1 MYLAGTGWRWCLA
14 TPRRLSHDPGAWLV
28 NEASVIGLLEATVSF
43 GALLYLA
50 ALGEMITEKAGILNL
65 GVEGMMAMGAVTG
78 FVVALHTGNPWVALA
93 GAVAAGAAVALLHG
107 LFTVVMGA
115 DQVVSGLSLTIL
127 GIGLAAY
134 LGKGSVGRPS
144 GAELS
149 SVDWGPLSDVP
160 WLGPVLF
167 QQSPFVY
174 LAVVAGVVAWF
185 VLGRTRLGLA
195 LRAAG
200 ESASTADAAGH
211 SVAGLRLGAVATGGA
226 LAGTS
231 GAYLT
236 LSLTPQW
243 AEGIVAGRGWIAVA
257 LVIFGA
263 WRPGRVALGALL
275 FGLTLALKTRLQ
287 TFGVDFSPLLLSML
301 PYLLTV
307 GVLVAISIRARNRP
321 SPAPAALGIA
331 YRREER

>member
-1 MYLAGTGWRWCLA
+1 VT
-14 TPRRLSHDPGAWLV
+14 
-28 NEASVIGLLEATVSF
+28 EASLIGLLEATVSF

-65 GVEGMMAMGAVTG
+65 GVEGMMAIGAVTG
-78 FVVALHTGNPWVALA
+78 FVVALQTGNPWVALVA
-93 GAVAAGAAVALLHG
+93 AIAAGALIGLLHG
-107 LFTVVMGA
+107 LFTVVLGA
-115 DQVVSGLSLTIL
+115 EQVVSGLSLTIL

-134 LGKGSVGRPS
+134 MGRGSVGQPA
-144 GAELS
+144 GAELVP
-149 SVDWGPLSDVP
+149 VDWGPLSDIP
-160 WLGPVLF
+160 WAGPVLF
-167 QQSPFVY
+167 QQSPLVY
-174 LAVVAGVVAWF
+174 MAVLAGIAAWF

-195 LRAAG
+195 VRAAG
-200 ESASTADAAGH
+200 ESAPTADAAGH

-226 LAGTS
+226 LAGAS

-236 LSLTPQW
+236 LSITPQW
-243 AEGIVAGRGWIAVA
+243 AEGVVAGRGWIAVA

-287 TFGVDFSPLLLSML
+287 TFGVDFSPILLSML
-301 PYLLTV
+301 PYLLTM
-307 GVLVAISIRARNRP
+307 GVLVAISIRSRNRP

>member
-1 MYLAGTGWRWCLA
+1 MT
-14 TPRRLSHDPGAWLV
+14 
-28 NEASVIGLLEATVSF
+28 EASLIGLLEATVSF

-65 GVEGMMAMGAVTG
+65 GVEGMMAIGAVTG
-78 FVVALHTGNPWVALA
+78 FVVALQTGNPWVALVA
-93 GAVAAGAAVALLHG
+93 AIAAGALIGLLHG
-107 LFTVVMGA
+107 LFTVVLGA
-115 DQVVSGLSLTIL
+115 EQVVSGLSLTIL

-134 LGKGSVGRPS
+134 IGKGSVGQPA
-144 GAELS
+144 GAELVP
-149 SVDWGPLSDVP
+149 VDWGPLSDIP
-160 WLGPVLF
+160 WAGPVLF
-167 QQSPFVY
+167 QQSPLVY
-174 LAVVAGVVAWF
+174 MAVLAGIAAWF

-195 LRAAG
+195 VRAAG
-200 ESASTADAAGH
+200 ESAPTADAAGH

-226 LAGTS
+226 LAGAS

-236 LSLTPQW
+236 LSITPQW
-243 AEGIVAGRGWIAVA
+243 AEGVVAGRGWIAVA

-287 TFGVDFSPLLLSML
+287 TFGVDFSPILLSML

-321 SPAPAALGIA
+321 SPSPAALGIA

>member
-1 MYLAGTGWRWCLA
+1 M
-14 TPRRLSHDPGAWLV
+14 
-28 NEASVIGLLEATVSF
+28 NEASLIGLLEATVSF

-50 ALGEMITEKAGILNL
+50 GLGEMITEKAGILNL
-65 GVEGMMAMGAVTG
+65 GVEGMMAIGAVTG
-78 FVVALHTGNPWVALA
+78 FVVALQTENPWVALVAAICA
-93 GAVAAGAAVALLHG
+93 GALAGLLHG
-107 LFTVVMGA
+107 LFTVVLGA
-115 DQVVSGLSLTIL
+115 EQVVSGLSLTIL

-134 LGKGSVGRPS
+134 IGKGFVGRPA
-144 GAELS
+144 GAELVP
-149 SVDWGPLSDVP
+149 VDWGPLTDIP
-160 WLGPVLF
+160 WAGPVLF
-167 QQSPFVY
+167 QQSPLGYMAV
-174 LAVVAGVVAWF
+174 LAGLAAGF

-195 LRAAG
+195 VRAAG

-211 SVAGLRLGAVATGGA
+211 SVVGLRLGAVATGGA
-226 LAGTS
+226 LAGAS

-236 LSLTPQW
+236 LSITPQW
-243 AEGIVAGRGWIAVA
+243 VEGVIAGRGWIAVA

-287 TFGVDFSPLLLSML
+287 TFGVDFSPILLSML

>member
-1 MYLAGTGWRWCLA
+1 VT
-14 TPRRLSHDPGAWLV
+14 
-28 NEASVIGLLEATVSF
+28 EASFIGLLEATVSF

-65 GVEGMMAMGAVTG
+65 GVEGMMAIGAVTG
-78 FVVALHTGNPWVALA
+78 FVVALQTGNPWVALVA
-93 GAVAAGAAVALLHG
+93 AIAAGALIGLLHG
-107 LFTVVMGA
+107 LFTVVLGA
-115 DQVVSGLSLTIL
+115 EQVVSGLSLTIL

-134 LGKGSVGRPS
+134 IGKGSVGQPA
-144 GAELS
+144 GAELVP
-149 SVDWGPLSDVP
+149 VDWGSLSDIP
-160 WLGPVLF
+160 WAGPVLF
-167 QQSPFVY
+167 QQSPLVY
-174 LAVVAGVVAWF
+174 MAVLAGLVAWF

-195 LRAAG
+195 VRAAG
-200 ESASTADAAGH
+200 ESAPTADAAGH
-211 SVAGLRLGAVATGGA
+211 SVVGLRLGAVATGGA
-226 LAGTS
+226 LAGAS

-236 LSLTPQW
+236 LSITPQW
-243 AEGIVAGRGWIAVA
+243 AEGVVAGRGWIAVA

-287 TFGVDFSPLLLSML
+287 TFGVDFSPILLSML

-307 GVLVAISIRARNRP
+307 GVLVAISIRSRNRP

>member
-1 MYLAGTGWRWCLA
+1 MT
-14 TPRRLSHDPGAWLV
+14 
-28 NEASVIGLLEATVSF
+28 EASFIGLLEATVSF

-65 GVEGMMAMGAVTG
+65 GVEGMMAIGAVTG
-78 FVVALHTGNPWVALA
+78 FVVALQTGNPWVALVA
-93 GAVAAGAAVALLHG
+93 AIAAGALIGLLHG
-107 LFTVVMGA
+107 LFTVVLGA
-115 DQVVSGLSLTIL
+115 EQVVSGLSLTIL

-134 LGKGSVGRPS
+134 IGKGSVGQPA
-144 GAELS
+144 GAELVP
-149 SVDWGPLSDVP
+149 VDWGPLSDIP
-160 WLGPVLF
+160 WAGPVLF
-167 QQSPFVY
+167 QQSPLVY
-174 LAVVAGVVAWF
+174 MAVLAGLAAWF

-195 LRAAG
+195 VRAAG
-200 ESASTADAAGH
+200 ESAPTADAAGH

-226 LAGTS
+226 LAGAS

-236 LSLTPQW
+236 LSITPQW
-243 AEGIVAGRGWIAVA
+243 AEGVVAGRGWIAVA

-287 TFGVDFSPLLLSML
+287 TFGVDFSPILLSML

-307 GVLVAISIRARNRP
+307 GVLVAISIRSRNRP

-331 YRREER
+331 YQREER

>member
-1 MYLAGTGWRWCLA
+1 M
-14 TPRRLSHDPGAWLV
+14 
-28 NEASVIGLLEATVSF
+28 NEASLIGLLEATVSF

-65 GVEGMMAMGAVTG
+65 GVEGMMAIGAVTG
-78 FVVALHTGNPWVALA
+78 FVVALQTENPWVALVAAIGA
-93 GAVAAGAAVALLHG
+93 GALAGLLHG
-107 LFTVVMGA
+107 LFTVVLGA
-115 DQVVSGLSLTIL
+115 EQVVSGLSLTIL

-134 LGKGSVGRPS
+134 IGKGFVGRPA
-144 GAELS
+144 GAELVP
-149 SVDWGPLSDVP
+149 VDWGPLTDIP
-160 WLGPVLF
+160 WAGPVLF
-167 QQSPFVY
+167 QQSPLVY
-174 LAVVAGVVAWF
+174 MAVLAGLAAWF

-195 LRAAG
+195 VRAAG

-211 SVAGLRLGAVATGGA
+211 SVVGLRLGAVATGGA
-226 LAGTS
+226 LAGAS

-236 LSLTPQW
+236 LSITPQW
-243 AEGIVAGRGWIAVA
+243 VEGVIAGRGWIAVA

-287 TFGVDFSPLLLSML
+287 TFGVDFSPILLSML

-307 GVLVAISIRARNRP
+307 GVLVAISIRSRNRP

>member
-1 MYLAGTGWRWCLA
+1 M
-14 TPRRLSHDPGAWLV
+14 
-28 NEASVIGLLEATVSF
+28 NEASLIGLLEATVSF

-65 GVEGMMAMGAVTG
+65 GVEGMMAIGAVTG
-78 FVVALHTGNPWVALA
+78 FVVALQTGNPWVALLAAIGA
-93 GAVAAGAAVALLHG
+93 GALAGLLHG
-107 LFTVVMGA
+107 LFTVVLGA
-115 DQVVSGLSLTIL
+115 EQVVSGLSLTIL

-134 LGKGSVGRPS
+134 IGKGFVGRPA
-144 GAELS
+144 GAELVP
-149 SVDWGPLSDVP
+149 VDWGLLTDIP
-160 WLGPVLF
+160 WAGPVLF
-167 QQSPFVY
+167 QQSPLVY
-174 LAVVAGVVAWF
+174 MAVLAGLAAWF

-195 LRAAG
+195 VRAAG

-211 SVAGLRLGAVATGGA
+211 SVVGLRLGAVATGGA
-226 LAGTS
+226 LAGAS

-236 LSLTPQW
+236 LSITPQW
-243 AEGIVAGRGWIAVA
+243 VEGVIAGRGWIAVA

-287 TFGVDFSPLLLSML
+287 TFGVDFSPILLSML

>member
-1 MYLAGTGWRWCLA
+1 VT
-14 TPRRLSHDPGAWLV
+14 
-28 NEASVIGLLEATVSF
+28 EASFIGLLEATVSF

-65 GVEGMMAMGAVTG
+65 GVEGMMAIGAVTG
-78 FVVALHTGNPWVALA
+78 FVVALQTGNPWVALVA
-93 GAVAAGAAVALLHG
+93 AIAAGALIGLLHG
-107 LFTVVMGA
+107 LFTVVLGA
-115 DQVVSGLSLTIL
+115 EQVVSGLSLTIL

-134 LGKGSVGRPS
+134 IGKGSVGQPA
-144 GAELS
+144 GAELVP
-149 SVDWGPLSDVP
+149 VDWGSLSDIP
-160 WLGPVLF
+160 WAGPVLF
-167 QQSPFVY
+167 QQSPLVY
-174 LAVVAGVVAWF
+174 MAVLAGLAAWF

-195 LRAAG
+195 VRAAG
-200 ESASTADAAGH
+200 ESAPTADAAGH

-226 LAGTS
+226 LAGAS

-236 LSLTPQW
+236 LSITPQW
-243 AEGIVAGRGWIAVA
+243 AEGVVAGRGWIAVA

-287 TFGVDFSPLLLSML
+287 TFGVDFSPILLSML

-307 GVLVAISIRARNRP
+307 GVLVAISIRSRNRP

>member
-1 MYLAGTGWRWCLA
+1 VT
-14 TPRRLSHDPGAWLV
+14 
-28 NEASVIGLLEATVSF
+28 EASLIGLLEATVSF

-65 GVEGMMAMGAVTG
+65 GVEGMMAIGAVTG
-78 FVVALHTGNPWVALA
+78 FVVALQTGNPWVALVA
-93 GAVAAGAAVALLHG
+93 AIAAGALIGLLHG
-107 LFTVVMGA
+107 LFTVVLGA
-115 DQVVSGLSLTIL
+115 EQVVSGLSLTIL

-134 LGKGSVGRPS
+134 IGTGSVGQPA
-144 GAELS
+144 GAELVP
-149 SVDWGPLSDVP
+149 VDWGPLSDIP
-160 WLGPVLF
+160 WAGPVLF
-167 QQSPFVY
+167 QQSPLVY
-174 LAVVAGVVAWF
+174 MAVLAGLAAWF

-195 LRAAG
+195 VRAAG
-200 ESASTADAAGH
+200 ESAPTADAAGH

-226 LAGTS
+226 LAG
-231 GAYLT
+231 A
-236 LSLTPQW
+236 
-243 AEGIVAGRGWIAVA
+243 
-257 LVIFGA
+257 FGA

-287 TFGVDFSPLLLSML
+287 TFGVGFSPILLSML

-307 GVLVAISIRARNRP
+307 GVLVAISIRSRNRP

>member
-1 MYLAGTGWRWCLA
+1 MT
-14 TPRRLSHDPGAWLV
+14 
-28 NEASVIGLLEATVSF
+28 EASLIGLLEATVSF

-65 GVEGMMAMGAVTG
+65 GVEGMMAIGAVTG
-78 FVVALHTGNPWVALA
+78 FVVALQTGNPWVALVAAIGA
-93 GAVAAGAAVALLHG
+93 GALAGLLHG
-107 LFTVVMGA
+107 LFTVVLGA
-115 DQVVSGLSLTIL
+115 EQVVSGLSLTIL

-134 LGKGSVGRPS
+134 IGKGFVGRPA
-144 GAELS
+144 GAELVP
-149 SVDWGPLSDVP
+149 VDWGPLTDIP
-160 WLGPVLF
+160 WAGPVLF
-167 QQSPFVY
+167 QQSPLVY
-174 LAVVAGVVAWF
+174 MAVLAGLAAWF

-195 LRAAG
+195 VRAAG

-211 SVAGLRLGAVATGGA
+211 SVVGLRLGAVATGGA
-226 LAGTS
+226 LAGAS

-236 LSLTPQW
+236 LSITPQW
-243 AEGIVAGRGWIAVA
+243 VEGVIAGRGWIAVA

-287 TFGVDFSPLLLSML
+287 TFGVDFSPILLSML

>member
-1 MYLAGTGWRWCLA
+1 MT
-14 TPRRLSHDPGAWLV
+14 
-28 NEASVIGLLEATVSF
+28 EASLIGLLEATVSF

-50 ALGEMITEKAGILNL
+50 ALGEMISEKAGILNL
-65 GVEGMMAMGAVTG
+65 GVEGMMAIGAVTG
-78 FVVALHTGNPWVALA
+78 FVVALQTGNPWVALVA
-93 GAVAAGAAVALLHG
+93 AIAAGALIGLLHG
-107 LFTVVMGA
+107 LFTVVLGA
-115 DQVVSGLSLTIL
+115 EQVVSGLSLTIL

-134 LGKGSVGRPS
+134 IGKGSVGQPA
-144 GAELS
+144 GAELVP
-149 SVDWGPLSDVP
+149 VDWGPLSDIP
-160 WLGPVLF
+160 WAGPVLF
-167 QQSPFVY
+167 QQSPLVY
-174 LAVVAGVVAWF
+174 MAVLAGLAASF

-195 LRAAG
+195 VRAAG
-200 ESASTADAAGH
+200 ESAPTADAAGH
-211 SVAGLRLGAVATGGA
+211 SVAGLRLAAVATGGA
-226 LAGTS
+226 LAGAS

-236 LSLTPQW
+236 LSITPQW
-243 AEGIVAGRGWIAVA
+243 AEGVVAGRGWIAVA

-287 TFGVDFSPLLLSML
+287 TFGVDFSPILLSML

-307 GVLVAISIRARNRP
+307 GVLVAISIRSRNRP

>member
-1 MYLAGTGWRWCLA
+1 M
-14 TPRRLSHDPGAWLV
+14 
-28 NEASVIGLLEATVSF
+28 NEASLIGLLEATVSF

-65 GVEGMMAMGAVTG
+65 GVEGMMAIGAVTG
-78 FVVALHTGNPWVALA
+78 FVVALQTENPWVALVAAICA
-93 GAVAAGAAVALLHG
+93 GALAGLLHG
-107 LFTVVMGA
+107 LFTVVLGA
-115 DQVVSGLSLTIL
+115 EQVVSGLSLTIL

-134 LGKGSVGRPS
+134 IGKGSVGRPA
-144 GAELS
+144 GAELVP
-149 SVDWGPLSDVP
+149 VDWGLLTDIP
-160 WLGPVLF
+160 WAGAVLF
-167 QQSPFVY
+167 QQSPLVY
-174 LAVVAGVVAWF
+174 MAVLAGLAAWF

-195 LRAAG
+195 VRAAG
-200 ESASTADAAGH
+200 ESAPTTDAAGH
-211 SVAGLRLGAVATGGA
+211 SVVGLRLGAVATGGA
-226 LAGTS
+226 LAGAS

-236 LSLTPQW
+236 LSITPQW
-243 AEGIVAGRGWIAVA
+243 TEGVIAGRGWIAVA

-287 TFGVDFSPLLLSML
+287 TFGVDFSPILLSML

>member
-1 MYLAGTGWRWCLA
+1 MT
-14 TPRRLSHDPGAWLV
+14 
-28 NEASVIGLLEATVSF
+28 EASLIGLLEATVSF

-65 GVEGMMAMGAVTG
+65 GVEGMMAIGAVTG
-78 FVVALHTGNPWVALA
+78 FVVALQTGNPWVALVA
-93 GAVAAGAAVALLHG
+93 AIAAGALIGLLHG
-107 LFTVVMGA
+107 LFTVVLGA
-115 DQVVSGLSLTIL
+115 EQVVSGLSLTIL

-134 LGKGSVGRPS
+134 MGRGSVGQPA
-144 GAELS
+144 GAELVP
-149 SVDWGPLSDVP
+149 VDWGPLSDIP
-160 WLGPVLF
+160 WAGPVLF
-167 QQSPFVY
+167 QQSPLVY
-174 LAVVAGVVAWF
+174 MAVLAGIAAWF

-195 LRAAG
+195 VRAAG
-200 ESASTADAAGH
+200 ESAPTADAAGH

-226 LAGTS
+226 LAGAS

-236 LSLTPQW
+236 LSITPQW
-243 AEGIVAGRGWIAVA
+243 AEGVVAGRGWIAVA

-287 TFGVDFSPLLLSML
+287 TFGVDFSPILLSML

>member
-1 MYLAGTGWRWCLA
+1 VT
-14 TPRRLSHDPGAWLV
+14 
-28 NEASVIGLLEATVSF
+28 EASLIGLLEATVSF

-65 GVEGMMAMGAVTG
+65 GVEGMMAIGAVTG
-78 FVVALHTGNPWVALA
+78 FVVALQTGNPWVALVA
-93 GAVAAGAAVALLHG
+93 AIAAGALIGLLHG
-107 LFTVVMGA
+107 LFTVVLGA
-115 DQVVSGLSLTIL
+115 EQVVSGLSLTIL

-134 LGKGSVGRPS
+134 IGKGSVGQPA
-144 GAELS
+144 GAELVP
-149 SVDWGPLSDVP
+149 VDWGPLSDIP
-160 WLGPVLF
+160 WAGPVLF
-167 QQSPFVY
+167 QQSPLVY
-174 LAVVAGVVAWF
+174 MAVLAGLAASF

-195 LRAAG
+195 VRAAG
-200 ESASTADAAGH
+200 ESAPTADAAGH
-211 SVAGLRLGAVATGGA
+211 SVAGLRLAAVATGGA
-226 LAGTS
+226 LAGAS

-236 LSLTPQW
+236 LSITPQW
-243 AEGIVAGRGWIAVA
+243 AEGVVAGRGWIAVA

-287 TFGVDFSPLLLSML
+287 TFGVDFSPILLSML

-307 GVLVAISIRARNRP
+307 GVLVAISIRSRNRP

>member
-1 MYLAGTGWRWCLA
+1 MT
-14 TPRRLSHDPGAWLV
+14 
-28 NEASVIGLLEATVSF
+28 EASLIGLLEATVSF

-65 GVEGMMAMGAVTG
+65 GVEGMMAIGAVTG
-78 FVVALHTGNPWVALA
+78 FVVALQTGNPWVALVA
-93 GAVAAGAAVALLHG
+93 AIAAGALIGLLHG
-107 LFTVVMGA
+107 LFTVVLGA
-115 DQVVSGLSLTIL
+115 EQVVSGLSLTIL

-134 LGKGSVGRPS
+134 IGTGSVGQPA
-144 GAELS
+144 GAELVP
-149 SVDWGPLSDVP
+149 VDWGPLSDIP
-160 WLGPVLF
+160 WAGPVLF
-167 QQSPFVY
+167 QQSPLVY
-174 LAVVAGVVAWF
+174 MAVLAGLAAWF

-195 LRAAG
+195 VRAAG
-200 ESASTADAAGH
+200 ESAPTADAAGH

-226 LAGTS
+226 LAGAS

-236 LSLTPQW
+236 LSITPQW
-243 AEGIVAGRGWIAVA
+243 AEGVVAGRGWIAVA

-287 TFGVDFSPLLLSML
+287 TFGVGFSPILLSML

-307 GVLVAISIRARNRP
+307 GVLVAISIRSRNRP

>member
-1 MYLAGTGWRWCLA
+1 MT
-14 TPRRLSHDPGAWLV
+14 
-28 NEASVIGLLEATVSF
+28 EASFIGLLEATVSF

-65 GVEGMMAMGAVTG
+65 GVEGMMAIGAVTG
-78 FVVALHTGNPWVALA
+78 FVVALQTGNPWVALVA
-93 GAVAAGAAVALLHG
+93 AIAAGALIGLLHG
-107 LFTVVMGA
+107 LFTVVLGA
-115 DQVVSGLSLTIL
+115 EQVVSGLSLTIL

-134 LGKGSVGRPS
+134 IGKGSVGQPA
-144 GAELS
+144 GAELVP
-149 SVDWGPLSDVP
+149 VDWGSLSDIP
-160 WLGPVLF
+160 WAGPVLF
-167 QQSPFVY
+167 QQSPLVY
-174 LAVVAGVVAWF
+174 MAVLAGLVAWF

-195 LRAAG
+195 VRAAG
-200 ESASTADAAGH
+200 ESAPTADAAGH
-211 SVAGLRLGAVATGGA
+211 SVVGLRLGAVATGGA
-226 LAGTS
+226 LAGAS

-236 LSLTPQW
+236 LSITPQW
-243 AEGIVAGRGWIAVA
+243 AEGVVAGRGWIAVA

-287 TFGVDFSPLLLSML
+287 TFGVDFSPILLSML

-307 GVLVAISIRARNRP
+307 GVLVAISIRSRNRP

>member
-1 MYLAGTGWRWCLA
+1 MT
-14 TPRRLSHDPGAWLV
+14 
-28 NEASVIGLLEATVSF
+28 EASLIGLLEATVSF

-65 GVEGMMAMGAVTG
+65 GVEGMMAIGAVTG
-78 FVVALHTGNPWVALA
+78 FVVALQTGNPWVALVA
-93 GAVAAGAAVALLHG
+93 AIAAGALIGLLHG
-107 LFTVVMGA
+107 LFTVVLGA
-115 DQVVSGLSLTIL
+115 EQVVSGLSLTIL

-134 LGKGSVGRPS
+134 IGKGSVGQPA
-144 GAELS
+144 GAELVP
-149 SVDWGPLSDVP
+149 VDWGPLSDIP
-160 WLGPVLF
+160 WAGPVLF
-167 QQSPFVY
+167 QQSPLVY
-174 LAVVAGVVAWF
+174 MAVLAGLAASF

-195 LRAAG
+195 VRAAG
-200 ESASTADAAGH
+200 ESAPTADAAGH
-211 SVAGLRLGAVATGGA
+211 SVAGLRLAAVATGGA
-226 LAGTS
+226 LAGAS

-236 LSLTPQW
+236 LSITPQW
-243 AEGIVAGRGWIAVA
+243 TEGVVAGRGWIAVA

-287 TFGVDFSPLLLSML
+287 TFGVDFSPILLSML

-307 GVLVAISIRARNRP
+307 GVLVAISIRSRNRP

>member
-1 MYLAGTGWRWCLA
+1 MT
-14 TPRRLSHDPGAWLV
+14 
-28 NEASVIGLLEATVSF
+28 EASFIGLLEATVSF

-65 GVEGMMAMGAVTG
+65 GVEGMMAIGAVTG
-78 FVVALHTGNPWVALA
+78 FVVALQTGNPWVALVA
-93 GAVAAGAAVALLHG
+93 AIAAGALIGLLHG
-107 LFTVVMGA
+107 LFTVVLGA
-115 DQVVSGLSLTIL
+115 EQVVSGLSLTIL

-134 LGKGSVGRPS
+134 IGKGSVGQPA
-144 GAELS
+144 GAELVP
-149 SVDWGPLSDVP
+149 VDWGSLSDIP
-160 WLGPVLF
+160 WAGPVLF
-167 QQSPFVY
+167 QQSPLVY
-174 LAVVAGVVAWF
+174 MAVLAGLVAWF

-195 LRAAG
+195 VRAAG
-200 ESASTADAAGH
+200 ESAPTADAAGH

-226 LAGTS
+226 LAGAS

-236 LSLTPQW
+236 LSITPQW
-243 AEGIVAGRGWIAVA
+243 AEGVVAGRGWIAVA

-287 TFGVDFSPLLLSML
+287 TFGVDFSPILLSML

>member
-1 MYLAGTGWRWCLA
+1 M
-14 TPRRLSHDPGAWLV
+14 
-28 NEASVIGLLEATVSF
+28 NEASLIGLLEATVSF

-65 GVEGMMAMGAVTG
+65 GVEGMMAIGAVTG
-78 FVVALHTGNPWVALA
+78 FVVALQTENPWVALVAAICA
-93 GAVAAGAAVALLHG
+93 GALAGLLHG
-107 LFTVVMGA
+107 LFTVVLGA
-115 DQVVSGLSLTIL
+115 EQVVSGLSLTIL

-134 LGKGSVGRPS
+134 IGKGAVGRPA
-144 GAELS
+144 GAELVP
-149 SVDWGPLSDVP
+149 VDWGPLTDIP
-160 WLGPVLF
+160 WAGPVLF
-167 QQSPFVY
+167 QQSPLVY
-174 LAVVAGVVAWF
+174 MAVLAGLAAWF

-195 LRAAG
+195 VRAAG

-211 SVAGLRLGAVATGGA
+211 SVVGLRLGAVATGGA
-226 LAGTS
+226 LAGAS

-236 LSLTPQW
+236 LSITPQW
-243 AEGIVAGRGWIAVA
+243 VEGVIAGRGWIAVA

-287 TFGVDFSPLLLSML
+287 TFGVDFSPILLSML

>member
-1 MYLAGTGWRWCLA
+1 MT
-14 TPRRLSHDPGAWLV
+14 
-28 NEASVIGLLEATVSF
+28 EASLIGLLEATVSF

-50 ALGEMITEKAGILNL
+50 ALGEMISEKAGILNL
-65 GVEGMMAMGAVTG
+65 GVEGMMAIGAVTG
-78 FVVALHTGNPWVALA
+78 FVVALQTGNPWVALVA
-93 GAVAAGAAVALLHG
+93 AIAAGALIGLLHG
-107 LFTVVMGA
+107 LFTVVLGA
-115 DQVVSGLSLTIL
+115 EQVVSGLSLTIL

-134 LGKGSVGRPS
+134 IGKGSVGQPA
-144 GAELS
+144 GAELVP
-149 SVDWGPLSDVP
+149 VDWGPLSDIP
-160 WLGPVLF
+160 WAGPVLF
-167 QQSPFVY
+167 QQSPLVY
-174 LAVVAGVVAWF
+174 MAVLAGLAASF

-195 LRAAG
+195 VRAAG
-200 ESASTADAAGH
+200 ESAPTADAAGH
-211 SVAGLRLGAVATGGA
+211 SVAGLRLAAVATGGA
-226 LAGTS
+226 LAGAS

-236 LSLTPQW
+236 LSITPQW
-243 AEGIVAGRGWIAVA
+243 TEGVAAGRGWIAVA

-287 TFGVDFSPLLLSML
+287 TFGVDFSPILLSML

-307 GVLVAISIRARNRP
+307 GVLVAISIRSRNRP

>member
-1 MYLAGTGWRWCLA
+1 M
-14 TPRRLSHDPGAWLV
+14 
-28 NEASVIGLLEATVSF
+28 NEASLIGLLEATVSF

-65 GVEGMMAMGAVTG
+65 GVEGMMAIGAVTG
-78 FVVALHTGNPWVALA
+78 FVVALQTENPWVALVAAIGA
-93 GAVAAGAAVALLHG
+93 GALAGLLHG
-107 LFTVVMGA
+107 LFTVVLGA
-115 DQVVSGLSLTIL
+115 EQVVSGLSLTIL

-134 LGKGSVGRPS
+134 IGKGSVGRPA
-144 GAELS
+144 GAELVP
-149 SVDWGPLSDVP
+149 VDWGPLTDIP
-160 WLGPVLF
+160 WAGPVLF
-167 QQSPFVY
+167 QQSPLVY
-174 LAVVAGVVAWF
+174 MAVLAGLAAWF

-195 LRAAG
+195 VRAAG
-200 ESASTADAAGH
+200 ESAPTADAAGH
-211 SVAGLRLGAVATGGA
+211 SVVGLRLGAVATGGA
-226 LAGTS
+226 LAGAS

-236 LSLTPQW
+236 LSITPQW
-243 AEGIVAGRGWIAVA
+243 VEGVIAGRGWIAVA

-287 TFGVDFSPLLLSML
+287 TFGVDFSPILLSML

>member
-1 MYLAGTGWRWCLA
+1 MT
-14 TPRRLSHDPGAWLV
+14 
-28 NEASVIGLLEATVSF
+28 EASLIGLLEATVSF

-65 GVEGMMAMGAVTG
+65 GVEGMMAIGAVTG
-78 FVVALHTGNPWVALA
+78 FVVALQTGNPWVALVA
-93 GAVAAGAAVALLHG
+93 AIAAGALIGLLHG
-107 LFTVVMGA
+107 LFTVVLGA
-115 DQVVSGLSLTIL
+115 EQVVSGLSLTIL

-134 LGKGSVGRPS
+134 IGKGSVGQPA
-144 GAELS
+144 GAELVP
-149 SVDWGPLSDVP
+149 VDWGPLSDIP
-160 WLGPVLF
+160 WAGPVLF
-167 QQSPFVY
+167 QQSPLVY
-174 LAVVAGVVAWF
+174 MAVLAGIAAWF

-195 LRAAG
+195 VRAAG
-200 ESASTADAAGH
+200 ESAPTADAAGH

-226 LAGTS
+226 LAGAS

-236 LSLTPQW
+236 LSITPQW
-243 AEGIVAGRGWIAVA
+243 TEGVVAGRGWIAVA

-287 TFGVDFSPLLLSML
+287 TFGVDFSPILLSML

-307 GVLVAISIRARNRP
+307 GVLVAISIRSRNRP
-321 SPAPAALGIA
+321 SPAPAALGIV

>member
-1 MYLAGTGWRWCLA
+1 M
-14 TPRRLSHDPGAWLV
+14 
-28 NEASVIGLLEATVSF
+28 NEASLIGLLEATVSF

-65 GVEGMMAMGAVTG
+65 GVEGMMAIGAVTG
-78 FVVALHTGNPWVALA
+78 FVVALQTENPWVALVAAICA
-93 GAVAAGAAVALLHG
+93 GALAGLLHG
-107 LFTVVMGA
+107 LFTVVLGA
-115 DQVVSGLSLTIL
+115 EQVVSGLSLTIL

-134 LGKGSVGRPS
+134 IGKGSVGRPA
-144 GAELS
+144 GAELVP
-149 SVDWGPLSDVP
+149 VDWGPLTDIP
-160 WLGPVLF
+160 WAGPVLF
-167 QQSPFVY
+167 QQSPLVY
-174 LAVVAGVVAWF
+174 MAVLAGLAAWF

-195 LRAAG
+195 VRAAG

-211 SVAGLRLGAVATGGA
+211 SVVGLRLGAVATGGA
-226 LAGTS
+226 LAGAS

-236 LSLTPQW
+236 LSITPQW
-243 AEGIVAGRGWIAVA
+243 VEGVIAGRGWIAVA

-287 TFGVDFSPLLLSML
+287 TFGVEFSPILLSML
-301 PYLLTV
+301 PYLLTI
-307 GVLVAISIRARNRP
+307 GVLVVISIRVRNRP
-321 SPAPAALGIA
+321 SPAPAALGTA

>member
-1 MYLAGTGWRWCLA
+1 MAGG
-14 TPRRLSHDPGAWLV
+14 
-28 NEASVIGLLEATVSF
+28 
-43 GALLYLA
+43 
-50 ALGEMITEKAGILNL
+50 
-65 GVEGMMAMGAVTG
+65 
-78 FVVALHTGNPWVALA
+78 
-93 GAVAAGAAVALLHG
+93 
-107 LFTVVMGA
+107 
-115 DQVVSGLSLTIL
+115 
-127 GIGLAAY
+127 
-134 LGKGSVGRPS
+134 
-144 GAELS
+144 
-149 SVDWGPLSDVP
+149 
-160 WLGPVLF
+160 
-167 QQSPFVY
+167 
-174 LAVVAGVVAWF
+174 AGVVAWF

-287 TFGVDFSPLLLSML
+287 TFGVDFSPILLSML

-331 YRREER
+331 YRREDRCTRPLADWRRLSVQLRSTPVRRTVTASSAPMHSSRRAASSPASPAVPVASAGTREWAATRR

>member
-1 MYLAGTGWRWCLA
+1 M
-14 TPRRLSHDPGAWLV
+14 
-28 NEASVIGLLEATVSF
+28 NEASLIGLLEATVSF

-65 GVEGMMAMGAVTG
+65 GVEGMMAIGAVTG
-78 FVVALHTGNPWVALA
+78 FVVALQTENPWVALVAAIGA
-93 GAVAAGAAVALLHG
+93 GALAGLLHG
-107 LFTVVMGA
+107 LFTVVLGA
-115 DQVVSGLSLTIL
+115 EQVVSGLSLTIL

-134 LGKGSVGRPS
+134 IGKGFVGRPA
-144 GAELS
+144 GAELVP
-149 SVDWGPLSDVP
+149 VDWGPLTDIP
-160 WLGPVLF
+160 WAGPVLF
-167 QQSPFVY
+167 QQSPLVY
-174 LAVVAGVVAWF
+174 MAVLAGLAAWF

-195 LRAAG
+195 VRAAG

-211 SVAGLRLGAVATGGA
+211 SVVGLRLGAVATGGA
-226 LAGTS
+226 LAGAS

-236 LSLTPQW
+236 LSITPQW
-243 AEGIVAGRGWIAVA
+243 VEGVIAGRGWIAVA

-263 WRPGRVALGALL
+263 WRPGRVAPGALL

-287 TFGVDFSPLLLSML
+287 TFGVDFSPILLSML

>member
-1 MYLAGTGWRWCLA
+1 
-14 TPRRLSHDPGAWLV
+14 
-28 NEASVIGLLEATVSF
+28 
-43 GALLYLA
+43 
-50 ALGEMITEKAGILNL
+50 MITEKAGILNL
-65 GVEGMMAMGAVTG
+65 GVEGMMAIGAVTG
-78 FVVALHTGNPWVALA
+78 FVVALQTGNPWVALVAAIGA
-93 GAVAAGAAVALLHG
+93 GALAGLLHG
-107 LFTVVMGA
+107 LFTVVLGA
-115 DQVVSGLSLTIL
+115 EQVVSGLSLTIL

-134 LGKGSVGRPS
+134 IGKGFVGRPA
-144 GAELS
+144 GAELVP
-149 SVDWGPLSDVP
+149 VDWGPLTDIP
-160 WLGPVLF
+160 WAGPVLF
-167 QQSPFVY
+167 QQSPLVY
-174 LAVVAGVVAWF
+174 MAVLAGLAAWF

-195 LRAAG
+195 VRAAG

-211 SVAGLRLGAVATGGA
+211 SVVGLRLGAVATGGA
-226 LAGTS
+226 LAGAS

-236 LSLTPQW
+236 LSITPQW
-243 AEGIVAGRGWIAVA
+243 VEGVIAGRGWIAVA

-287 TFGVDFSPLLLSML
+287 TFGVDFSPILLSML

>member
-1 MYLAGTGWRWCLA
+1 
-14 TPRRLSHDPGAWLV
+14 V
-28 NEASVIGLLEATVSF
+28 NEASLIGLLEATVSF

-65 GVEGMMAMGAVTG
+65 GVEGMMAIGAVTG
-78 FVVALHTGNPWVALA
+78 FVVALQTENPWVALVAAIGA
-93 GAVAAGAAVALLHG
+93 GALAGLLHG
-107 LFTVVMGA
+107 LFTVVLGA
-115 DQVVSGLSLTIL
+115 EQVVSGLSLTIL

-134 LGKGSVGRPS
+134 IGKGFVGRPA
-144 GAELS
+144 GAELVP
-149 SVDWGPLSDVP
+149 VDWGPLTDIP
-160 WLGPVLF
+160 WAGPVLF
-167 QQSPFVY
+167 QQSPLVY
-174 LAVVAGVVAWF
+174 MAVLAGLAAWF

-195 LRAAG
+195 VRAAG
-200 ESASTADAAGH
+200 ESAPTADAAGH
-211 SVAGLRLGAVATGGA
+211 SVVGLRLGAVATGGA
-226 LAGTS
+226 LAGAS

-236 LSLTPQW
+236 LSITPQW
-243 AEGIVAGRGWIAVA
+243 VEGVIAGRGWIAVA

-287 TFGVDFSPLLLSML
+287 TFGVDFSPILLSML

>member
-1 MYLAGTGWRWCLA
+1 M
-14 TPRRLSHDPGAWLV
+14 
-28 NEASVIGLLEATVSF
+28 NEASLIGLLEATVSF

-65 GVEGMMAMGAVTG
+65 GVEGMMAIGAVTG
-78 FVVALHTGNPWVALA
+78 FVVALQTENPWMALVAAIGAGALA
-93 GAVAAGAAVALLHG
+93 GLLHG
-107 LFTVVMGA
+107 LFTVVLGA
-115 DQVVSGLSLTIL
+115 EQVVSGLSLTIL

-134 LGKGSVGRPS
+134 IGKGFVGRPA
-144 GAELS
+144 GAELVP
-149 SVDWGPLSDVP
+149 VDWGPLTDIP
-160 WLGPVLF
+160 WAGPVLF
-167 QQSPFVY
+167 QQSPLVY
-174 LAVVAGVVAWF
+174 MAVLAGLAAWF

-195 LRAAG
+195 VRAAG

-211 SVAGLRLGAVATGGA
+211 SVVGLRLGAVATGGA
-226 LAGTS
+226 LAGAS

-236 LSLTPQW
+236 LSITPQW
-243 AEGIVAGRGWIAVA
+243 VEGVIAGRGWIAVA

-287 TFGVDFSPLLLSML
+287 TFGVDFSPILLSML

>member
-1 MYLAGTGWRWCLA
+1 M
-14 TPRRLSHDPGAWLV
+14 
-28 NEASVIGLLEATVSF
+28 NEASLIGLLEATVSF

-65 GVEGMMAMGAVTG
+65 GVEGMMAIGAVTG
-78 FVVALHTGNPWVALA
+78 FVVALQTENPWVALVAAICA
-93 GAVAAGAAVALLHG
+93 GALAGLLHG
-107 LFTVVMGA
+107 LFTVVLGA
-115 DQVVSGLSLTIL
+115 EQVVSGLSLTIL

-134 LGKGSVGRPS
+134 IGKGFVGRPA
-144 GAELS
+144 GAELVP
-149 SVDWGPLSDVP
+149 VDWGPLTDIP
-160 WLGPVLF
+160 WAGPVLF
-167 QQSPFVY
+167 QQSPLVY
-174 LAVVAGVVAWF
+174 MAVLAGLAAWF

-195 LRAAG
+195 VRAAG
-200 ESASTADAAGH
+200 ESAPTADAAGH
-211 SVAGLRLGAVATGGA
+211 SVVGLRLGAVATGGA
-226 LAGTS
+226 LAGAS

-236 LSLTPQW
+236 LSITPQW
-243 AEGIVAGRGWIAVA
+243 VEGVIAGRGWIAVA

-287 TFGVDFSPLLLSML
+287 TFGVDFSPILLSML

>member
-1 MYLAGTGWRWCLA
+1 MT
-14 TPRRLSHDPGAWLV
+14 
-28 NEASVIGLLEATVSF
+28 EASFIGLLEATVSF

-65 GVEGMMAMGAVTG
+65 GVEGMMAIGAVTG
-78 FVVALHTGNPWVALA
+78 FVVALQTGNPWVALVA
-93 GAVAAGAAVALLHG
+93 AIAAGALIGLLHG
-107 LFTVVMGA
+107 LFTVVLGA
-115 DQVVSGLSLTIL
+115 EQVVSGLSLTIL

-134 LGKGSVGRPS
+134 IGKGSVGQPA
-144 GAELS
+144 GAELVP
-149 SVDWGPLSDVP
+149 VDWGSLSDIP
-160 WLGPVLF
+160 WAGPVLF
-167 QQSPFVY
+167 QQSPLVY
-174 LAVVAGVVAWF
+174 MAVLAGLVAWF

-195 LRAAG
+195 VRAAG
-200 ESASTADAAGH
+200 ESAPTADAAGH

-226 LAGTS
+226 LAGAS

-236 LSLTPQW
+236 LSITPQW
-243 AEGIVAGRGWIAVA
+243 AEGVVAGRGWIAVA

-287 TFGVDFSPLLLSML
+287 TFGVDFSPILLSML

-307 GVLVAISIRARNRP
+307 GVLVAISIRSRNRP